1 MQQDLVSEDVM
12 LLDVGD
18 ALFVWLGIHSNQ
30 QGSPPVSGAALER
43 SNICQQVCLSTCL
56 QEKVAALESAK
67 EYLEYDPSDR
77 DHEISISVVK
87 QGHEPPHFTGFF
99 GAWDRELFKV
109 SWVAECGTYV
119 TYVEKSFIDIVV
131 CFKKSQK
138 CNVGNHAHND
148 LG

>member
-18 ALFVWLGIHSNQ
+18 ALFVWLGILSNN
-30 QGSPPVSGAALER
+30 QGSPKDSGAALINSSASFSIR
-43 SNICQQVCLSTCL
+43 L

-109 SWVAECGTYV
+109 SWVVECGTVLNGYLDTQSAV
-119 TYVEKSFIDIVV
+119 R
-131 CFKKSQK
+131 
-138 CNVGNHAHND
+138 
-148 LG
+148 L

>member
-1 MQQDLVSEDVM
+1 M
-12 LLDVGD
+12 
-18 ALFVWLGIHSNQ
+18 
-30 QGSPPVSGAALER
+30 
-43 SNICQQVCLSTCL
+43 

-109 SWVAECGTYV
+109 SWGAFVSLSVLSVDQIGGC
-119 TYVEKSFIDIVV
+119 
-131 CFKKSQK
+131 
-138 CNVGNHAHND
+138 AH
-148 LG
+148 GRF